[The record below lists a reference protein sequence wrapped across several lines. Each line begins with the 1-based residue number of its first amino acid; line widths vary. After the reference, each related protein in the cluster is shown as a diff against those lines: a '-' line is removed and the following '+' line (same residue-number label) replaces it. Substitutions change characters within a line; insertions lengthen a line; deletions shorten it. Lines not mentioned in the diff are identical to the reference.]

1 MWGRSLPDRRPAFKQ
16 SCLGRQARGLK
27 IVGPRQIVA
36 AMQQS
41 GIVKRSVRIAGHA
54 TSISLEAAF
63 WQGLCDIAAARG
75 VSLNALVAAIDA
87 GRNGNLSSAI
97 RLFVL
102 DSARSGEL
110 AGAEI
115 RSTR

>member
-1 MWGRSLPDRRPAFKQ
+1 MKE
-16 SCLGRQARGLK
+16 
-27 IVGPRQIVA
+27 
-36 AMQQS
+36 S

-63 WQGLCDIAAARG
+63 WQALCDIAAVRG

-87 GRNGNLSSAI
+87 GRSGNLSSAI

-110 AGAEI
+110 ARAEI
-115 RSTR
+115 RSMG